1 MLTAYVFSLVV
12 GGGFM
17 ALSVL
22 GDLFGGADVG
32 DVDLDVDL
40 DIDLDV
46 DVDMDGGGGATGAF
60 KILSLRTVVYA
71 LFGFG
76 AVGTS
81 LTRFWGAEA
90 VLQTAVYATVGAA
103 LTGLVGSAFFGFM
116 KRSATGDRLGD
127 DSFVGLSGKVT
138 LPLSAGS
145 VGKVKVFRGD
155 RGYTLRALAHGSVED
170 VDPGTWADV
179 VVVEMD
185 GGVARVIPV
194 DDPLLLPSD
203 E

>member
-32 DVDLDVDL
+32 DVDVDL
-40 DIDLDV
+40 DVDLDV
-46 DVDMDGGGGATGAF
+46 DVDMDVDSGGAGAGAF

-81 LTRFWGAEA
+81 LTRVWGAEA
-90 VLQTAVYATVGAA
+90 ALQTAVYATVGAA
-103 LTGLVGSAFFGFM
+103 LTGLVGSVFFGFM

-127 DSFVGLSGKVT
+127 SSFVGLSGKVT

-145 VGKVKVFRGD
+145 AGQVTVFRGD
-155 RGYTLRALAHGSVED
+155 RGYRLRALAHGSVED
-170 VDPGTWADV
+170 GDPGTWANV